1 MLWQLIVVALALV
14 AIAVLLISQQPALLP
29 VVQEVKPAAG
39 GVYTEG
45 LIGAFGRLN
54 PVLDFNN
61 NADQDIDQLIYSS
74 LIRFNDR
81 GLPVYDL
88 VESMGISQDGRIYN
102 LSLSPDAKWHDGK
115 PLTSAD
121 VVFTIELLRAEDLPV
136 PEDIRNLWGTIEVEA
151 LDEKTLQFRLP
162 EPFAPFLDY
171 LTFGILPHHLLE
183 DLSTEE
189 LIDAQFNL
197 KPIGSGPY
205 RFDHLLV
212 EDGQI
217 TGVVLASN
225 EDYYRE
231 PAFIKQFV
239 FRYFPDT
246 GDVLSAYRR
255 GEVLGISRV
264 TNDILSE
271 VLNEKTLNLHSGQVP
286 ALMITLLNLDNPEV
300 SFFQDSSIRR
310 AMLMGINRSRIIN
323 QYFQGQATIAHG
335 PIFPNSWAYYD
346 GIEQISYDPE
356 TAINLLKQAGYNIP
370 SEGGGVRVN
379 DEGTSLTFDLLY
391 PNDPRY
397 GFVAEALAEDWSR
410 IGMRAELVPV
420 DYSDLLNDYLEPRTY
435 QAALVELNLSWSPD
449 PDPYPFWHQ
458 AQVTGGQNYSKWDDR
473 QASEYLEQARIELDI
488 AERTRLYRNFQV
500 RFASELPALPLFYP
514 IYNYAIDET
523 VQGVSIGPLY
533 RPSDRFATVNRWFLI
548 AERTLATETVAT
560 PIP

>member
-14 AIAVLLISQQPALLP
+14 AIAVLLISQQPALHP
-29 VVQEVKPAAG
+29 VVQEIKPAAG

-45 LIGAFGRLN
+45 LTGAFGRLN
-54 PVLDFNN
+54 PVLDYGND
-61 NADQDIDQLIYSS
+61 ADQDIDRLIYSS
-74 LIRFNDR
+74 LIRFDDR
-81 GLPVYDL
+81 GLPIYDL
-88 VESMGISQDGRIYN
+88 VESMGISQDGKIYN
-102 LSLSPDAKWHDGK
+102 LALIQNAKWHDGR

-121 VVFTIELLRAEDLPV
+121 VVFTVELLRSEDLPI
-136 PEDIRNLWGTIEVEA
+136 PEDIRSLWQSIEIEA
-151 LDEKTLQFRLP
+151 LDERTLQFRLP

-171 LTFGILPHHLLE
+171 LTFGILPKHLLE
-183 DLSTEE
+183 GLTAEE

-197 KPIGSGPY
+197 KPVGSGPY

-212 EDGQI
+212 ENNQI
-217 TGVVLASN
+217 TGVVLASF

-239 FRYFPDT
+239 FRYYPNAAAA
-246 GDVLSAYRR
+246 LAAYRQ
-255 GEVLGISRV
+255 GDVLGISRV
-264 TNDILSE
+264 TNDVISE
-271 VLNEKTLNLHSGQVP
+271 VLNEDTLNLHSGQVP

-300 SFFQDSSIRR
+300 SFFQDSSVRR
-310 AMLMGINRSRIIN
+310 AMLMGINRVRIIN
-323 QYFQGQATIAHG
+323 EYFQGQATIAHG

-346 GIEQISYDPE
+346 GTEQINYDPE
-356 TAINLLKQAGYNIP
+356 TAINLLKQAGYIIP
-370 SEGGGVRVN
+370 AEGSEVRVN
-379 DEGTSLTFDLLY
+379 AEGTNLTFDLLY

-397 GFVAEALAEDWSR
+397 GFVAEALAGDWRR
-410 IGMRAELVPV
+410 IGIRAELVPV
-420 DYSDLLNDYLEPRTY
+420 DYSDLLSDYLEPRIY

-458 AQVTGGQNYSKWDDR
+458 AQITGGQNYSKWDDR
-473 QASEYLEQARIELDI
+473 QASEYLEQARIELDV

-533 RPSDRFATVNRWFLI
+533 RPSDRFATATRWFLI
-548 AERTLATETVAT
+548 AERSMAPQTLVAPT
-560 PIP
+560 P

>member
-1 MLWQLIVVALALV
+1 MLWQIVVVALALV

-29 VVQEVKPAAG
+29 VVQEVKPASG

-45 LIGAFGRLN
+45 LIGTFGRLN
-54 PVLDFNN
+54 PLLDFGSS
-61 NADQDIDQLIYSS
+61 ADQDVDRLIYSS
-74 LIRFNDR
+74 LIRFDDR

-88 VESMGISQDGRIYN
+88 VESMGISRDGTIYN
-102 LSLSPDAKWHDGK
+102 FSLRDAQWHDGE

-121 VVFTIELLRAEDLPV
+121 IVFTTDLLRSEDLPV
-136 PEDIRNLWGTIEVEA
+136 PEDIRSLWQSIEIEA

-171 LTFGILPHHLLE
+171 LTFGILPQHLLKNLTAE
-183 DLSTEE
+183 QI
-189 LIDAQFNL
+189 IDAQFNL
-197 KPIGSGPY
+197 KPTGSGPY

-217 TGVVLASN
+217 TGVVLASF
-225 EDYYRE
+225 EKYYHE

-239 FRYFPDT
+239 FRYYPDA
-246 GDVLSAYRR
+246 GSILSAYQQ

-264 TNDILSE
+264 TNDILLQVLSE
-271 VLNEKTLNLHSGQVP
+271 DSLKLHSGQVP
-286 ALMITLLNLDNPEV
+286 ALMIALLNLDNPEV
-300 SFFQDSSIRR
+300 AFFQDASIRR
-310 AMLMGINRSRIIN
+310 AMLMGINRPRIIH
-323 QYFQGQATIAHG
+323 QYFQGQATIANG

-346 GIEQISYDPE
+346 GIEQLTYDPE

-370 SEGGGVRVN
+370 PEGGSVRANADGV
-379 DEGTSLTFDLLY
+379 SLEFDLLY

-397 GFVAEALAEDWSR
+397 GFVAEALVNDWSR
-410 IGMRAELVPV
+410 LGIRTNLVPV
-420 DYSDLLNDYLEPRTY
+420 EYPDLVSDYLEPRTY

-488 AERTRLYRNFQV
+488 TERTRLYRNFQV

-514 IYNYAIDET
+514 IYNYAIDKT
-523 VQGVSIGPLY
+523 VQGVTIGPLY
-533 RPSDRFATVNRWFLI
+533 RPNDRFATVNRWFLI
-548 AERTLATETVAT
+548 AERALVADTVVVPT
-560 PIP
+560 P